1 MSIQETISRLAEF
14 LELQTRHQN
23 LDVLIHN
30 FETENGI
37 NRIQHN
43 DNISILNTDQIK
55 FLDSFAGFLSI
66 RSSEREY
73 AKFRTYCS
81 SENTPENELRKRIRE
96 IEENPEIGV
105 SAEEVRTGIEEILGK
120 KLSIPSRSK

>member
-1 MSIQETISRLAEF
+1 MSIQETISSLAEF
-14 LELQTRHQN
+14 LELQTRHKN

-37 NRIQHN
+37 NRIHYN
-43 DNISILNTDQIK
+43 YNISILDTDQIK
-55 FLDSFAGFLSI
+55 FLDSFANFLSI
-66 RSSEREY
+66 RSSESEY

-105 SAEEVRTGIEEILGK
+105 SWEEAVSNLEARIGK
-120 KLSIPSRSK
+120 KTKITSKS

>member
-1 MSIQETISRLAEF
+1 MSIQETISVLAEF

-30 FETENGI
+30 FETENAI
-37 NRIQHN
+37 NRIQYN

-55 FLDSFAGFLSI
+55 FLDSFSGFLSI
-66 RSSEREY
+66 RSSESEY

-81 SENTPENELRKRIRE
+81 SENTPENELRNRIRE

-105 SAEEVRTGIEEILGK
+105 SWEEAVSRLEVRIGK
-120 KLSIPSRSK
+120 KVKITSKS

>member
-81 SENTPENELRKRIRE
+81 SENTPENE
-96 IEENPEIGV
+96 
-105 SAEEVRTGIEEILGK
+105 
-120 KLSIPSRSK
+120 

>member
-81 SENTPENELRKRIRE
+81 SENTPENELRNRIRE

-105 SAEEVRTGIEEILGK
+105 SWEEAVSRLEVRIGK
-120 KLSIPSRSK
+120 KVKITSKS

>member
-1 MSIQETISRLAEF
+1 M
-14 LELQTRHQN
+14 
-23 LDVLIHN
+23 LIHN

-37 NRIQHN
+37 KRIQYN
-43 DNISILNTDQIK
+43 DNISILGSDQIK

-66 RSSEREY
+66 RNSENEY

-81 SENTPENELRKRIRE
+81 SEIEDRNELKRRIHE

-105 SAEEVRTGIEEILGK
+105 SWEEAIRNLEARIGK
-120 KLSIPSRSK
+120 KVKITSKSKYGNYRFLRKKIWTK